1 MYILGQYYQV
11 LCNSLSGPALSIWVF
26 DITLSGPAFQIVF
39 VYHSINVKFYIY
51 RILIESVSLS
61 SIIPKSF
68 VYYSKK
74 DHYQHIYRPFI
85 LWRFHLVDFEKTYE
99 YFSWIRLFGPFLFVT
114 EIQLSNITVNKSKD
128 HSFSED
134 FTLWILIK
142 HMNIHSWVK
151 TFCLF
156 FVCDKDSTVK
166 YHWQPI

>member
-99 YFSWIRLFGPFLFVT
+99 YFSWIRPF
-114 EIQLSNITVNKSKD
+114 
-128 HSFSED
+128 
-134 FTLWILIK
+134 WP
-142 HMNIHSWVK
+142 
-151 TFCLF
+151 F
-156 FVCDKDSTVK
+156 FVCDRDSTVK
-166 YHWQPI
+166 YHCQQISRPFILWRVHLVDSDKTYEYSFKSKTFLSLFCLW

>member
-1 MYILGQYYQV
+1 MLTAQFYFYIRMYILGQYYQV

-26 DITLSGPAFQIVF
+26 DITLSRPAFQIVF

-99 YFSWIRLFGPFLFVT
+99 YFSWIKPLCPFVSVIKIHMSKITANLF
-114 EIQLSNITVNKSKD
+114 KD
-128 HSFSED
+128 HS
-134 FTLWILIK
+134 
-142 HMNIHSWVK
+142 
-151 TFCLF
+151 
-156 FVCDKDSTVK
+156 
-166 YHWQPI
+166 

>member
-1 MYILGQYYQV
+1 MLTAQFYFYIRMYILGQYYQV

-85 LWRFHLVDFEKTYE
+85 LWRFHLVDFEK
-99 YFSWIRLFGPFLFVT
+99 
-114 EIQLSNITVNKSKD
+114 NI
-128 HSFSED
+128 
-134 FTLWILIK
+134 WILF
-142 HMNIHSWVK
+142 MNKTFLALFCLWQRFNCQISLSTNLKTIHSLKISPCGFW
-151 TFCLF
+151 
-156 FVCDKDSTVK
+156 
-166 YHWQPI
+166 